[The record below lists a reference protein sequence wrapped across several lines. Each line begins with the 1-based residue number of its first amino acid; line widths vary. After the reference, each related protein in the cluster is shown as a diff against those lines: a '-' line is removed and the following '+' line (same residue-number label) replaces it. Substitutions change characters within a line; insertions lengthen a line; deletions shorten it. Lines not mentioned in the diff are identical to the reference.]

1 MCPSL
6 PISCCGKLSAAF
18 SGSLD
23 EWTSSGTDNDPD
35 QRTSQRGHPN
45 GVRGR
50 EGNRTGAC
58 NEPQEVE
65 FILSHTGYKNMWQC
79 NCPFNQYLLNTLYI
93 PGRVPDFGLGAGN
106 RNNKLCPDF
115 FPRERIRDV
124 TSFGPDLMSTVC
136 VCEKQNSTWI
146 AGLGW
151 DRTPLEARSLPQ
163 LLATVFFKTERAS
176 C

>member
-6 PISCCGKLSAAF
+6 PISCCGELSAAF

-23 EWTSSGTDNDPD
+23 EWTSSGTDDDPD

-136 VCEKQNSTWI
+136 V
-146 AGLGW
+146 
-151 DRTPLEARSLPQ
+151 
-163 LLATVFFKTERAS
+163 
-176 C
+176 